1 MQEIIRERI
10 KDDYFRVSSI
20 VNKLNISEDEKYKV
34 LESVD
39 LLIKD
44 IKDNTKML
52 DDTQILDNIDF
63 I

>member
-10 KDDYFRVSSI
+10 KDDYYRVSSLVEKSNI
-20 VNKLNISEDEKYKV
+20 TQEEKNKI

-44 IKDNTKML
+44 IKDNTKMI
-52 DDTQILDNIDF
+52 DNIQILNDIDF